1 VTGGEPIEGGA
12 ELRWPPLDDRPGGRG
27 VDLVVEADAPADGP
41 SIPPA
46 VRGPKISRLWIAVGP
61 LLLVFT
67 VTITV
72 LLVRSVPYL
81 VFMPGS
87 ATEVQPLI
95 SIEGVDGEP
104 APFVDADNRDI
115 LFVTVS
121 VRYPSGFELLYRMRD
136 DRNEIAPSKPY
147 LGDRSTEEN
156 RTFNLSLMTDSKD
169 RATKVALERVGFEVK
184 VTPTG
189 AVLIDLDPTY
199 PAAPLLRPGDTV
211 IEADGEPITTADEL
225 GAAIGDHQPGDT
237 IELVVERLGEPGT
250 TTVQA
255 PLVENPD
262 KAGRAQLGVSLRDR
276 PKYEFP
282 VKVSIDSGDVGGPSA
297 GLAFTLA
304 LIDRLTPGDLT
315 GGDRVAVTGTIELD
329 GSVGPVGGV
338 RQKTEAAVREGAVLF
353 LVPPAEY
360 QEAVDAARG
369 RLVVKQVETLDD
381 ALTELE
387 AIGGVPVE
395 PVTP

>member
-1 VTGGEPIEGGA
+1 
-12 ELRWPPLDDRPGGRG
+12 
-27 VDLVVEADAPADGP
+27 
-41 SIPPA
+41 
-46 VRGPKISRLWIAVGP
+46 
-61 LLLVFT
+61 
-67 VTITV
+67 
-72 LLVRSVPYL
+72 
-81 VFMPGS
+81 
-87 ATEVQPLI
+87 
-95 SIEGVDGEP
+95 
-104 APFVDADNRDI
+104 
-115 LFVTVS
+115 
-121 VRYPSGFELLYRMRD
+121 MRD